1 LDLIIYLLGKLHLLI
16 GDNKG
21 GIKKSE
27 LVAWYLDQIQEQ
39 INSEDDLLERK
50 NFIEKIIERLT
61 YHVRIKLFYILDK
74 HGLFYVCVYI
84 DNNLLRYL
92 FRIKL

>member
-1 LDLIIYLLGKLHLLI
+1 LYSLI

-50 NFIEKIIERLT
+50 DFIEKIIERLT
-61 YHVRIKLFYILDK
+61 YNVRIKFFYILYKQDARARAC
-74 HGLFYVCVYI
+74 VCVCI
-84 DNNLLRYL
+84 DNNLLQYL
-92 FRIKL
+92 FRTKS